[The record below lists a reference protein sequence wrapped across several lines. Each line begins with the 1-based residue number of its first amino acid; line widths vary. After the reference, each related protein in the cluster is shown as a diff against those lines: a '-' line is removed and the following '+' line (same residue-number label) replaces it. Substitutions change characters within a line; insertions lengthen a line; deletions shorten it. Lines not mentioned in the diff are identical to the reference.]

1 MNNEK
6 YIVVEMQTQADGT
19 VSILTDAFDNLNA
32 AYNKY
37 YTILAYAA
45 ISTVPK
51 HSAMILTTNGQ
62 VWESKY
68 FDHPLL
74 EEE

>member
-1 MNNEK
+1 MENEK

-19 VSILTDAFDNLNA
+19 VSVLTDAFDNIDS

-37 YTILAYAA
+37 YTVLAYAA
-45 ISTVPK
+45 VSNIPRHASCLIDNTGF
-51 HSAMILTTNGQ
+51 IR
-62 VWESKY
+62 ESKY

-74 EEE
+74 EE

>member
-1 MNNEK
+1 MDEK
-6 YIVVEMQTQADGT
+6 YVVVEMQTNSDGT
-19 VSILTDAFDNLNA
+19 VATLTNNFDNLDA

-37 YTILAYAA
+37 YTVLAYAA
-45 ISTVPK
+45 VSTIPK